1 MTGYAIGVLDA
12 QDTVKRYGNF
22 KHSTGYANKISLNIL
37 MRSLHGYVTG
47 HRLQTGCPVMQP
59 AIRMCNQDLH
69 RPVRQPGGITAAC
82 KRNLHG
88 CATHTQRG
96 CKQI

>member
-1 MTGYAIGVLDA
+1 MHKTLLGDMAILSIQPVMQIKL
-12 QDTVKRYGNF
+12 
-22 KHSTGYANKISLNIL
+22 LNML
-37 MRSLHGYVTG
+37 MCSLHGYVTG
-47 HRLQTGCPVMQP
+47 HRLQTGCPVMQL